1 MGSFHRVDTDQ
12 VIRGAARI
20 MAAPIAA
27 PKPSQISDVIELRD
41 DQSQVDSLDLNGAT
55 GNYTLTVNG
64 EETASLAD
72 TDDEAAIQAAIE
84 ALTDVEPGDI
94 TVTDTGTGGPYD
106 LTWGGNLA
114 AQPVDVSVDGTGMT
128 GGPPTITNTTEGIDQ
143 FAPQGMWE
151 DLGATREGIAIT
163 VNNAEDAYEV
173 DQVAGEIGSSPTSW
187 EASVATNFAEMTLEK
202 FQLVWEGTAIT
213 TDSSPDVPEREI
225 SFAGATAYTQRR
237 LAVLFRRDNGAILMF
252 AFHKVVRTPQES
264 TVNFQK
270 GGDPMTLAMTFKAL
284 ADATEADQRAQFCRV
299 REQQLAA

>member
-20 MAAPIAA
+20 MAAPIAQA
-27 PKPSQISDVIELRD
+27 KPAEIGDVIELRA
-41 DQSQVDSLDLNGAT
+41 DQTQVNDLDLDVAT
-55 GNYTLTVNG
+55 GNYTLTVEG
-64 EETASLAD
+64 QETANIAH
-72 TDDEAAIQAAIE
+72 TANAAAVQAALE
-84 ALTDVEPGDI
+84 LLTTVSAGDV
-94 TVTDTGTGGPYD
+94 TVTGTLPTLT

-114 AQPVDVSVDGTGMT
+114 AQPVDVTFDGTGLS
-128 GGPPTITNTTEGIDQ
+128 GGTPTFTETTEGIDQ
-143 FAPQGMWE
+143 YAPLGTWE

-173 DQVAGEIGSSPTSW
+173 DQVAGEIGSSPTNW

-213 TDSSPDVPEREI
+213 TDTGPTIPEREM

-252 AFHKVVRTPQES
+252 AFHKVARTPQES

-270 GGDPMTLAMTFKAL
+270 GGDPITLAMTFKAL
-284 ADATEADQRAQFCRV
+284 ADATESDEKAQFCRI
-299 REQQLAA
+299 REQVIA